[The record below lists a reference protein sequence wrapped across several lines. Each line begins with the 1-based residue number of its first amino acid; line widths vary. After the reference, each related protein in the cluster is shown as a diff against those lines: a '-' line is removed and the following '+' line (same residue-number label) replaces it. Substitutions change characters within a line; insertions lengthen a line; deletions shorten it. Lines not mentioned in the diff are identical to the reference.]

1 VWIYQ
6 VQLDGTLQHGQRY
19 GWLHSPDNTDDA
31 GAGGIVCDREGR
43 VYVATSLGVQV
54 LDPTGR
60 VNVIL
65 PVPNDSATDVAFGGK
80 DFNQLLISSKSKV
93 YRRRLNVRGANGFEK
108 PTKPTKPK
116 L

>member
-1 VWIYQ
+1 MISRGCSSAIGSYVGLRGDDRYPTLIRKYEPKPLRVFLQDGENDLNIY
-6 VQLDGTLQHGQRY
+6 
-19 GWLHSPDNTDDA
+19 
-31 GAGGIVCDREGR
+31 
-43 VYVATSLGVQV
+43 VQV

>member
-1 VWIYQ
+1 M
-6 VQLDGTLQHGQRY
+6 
-19 GWLHSPDNTDDA
+19 
-31 GAGGIVCDREGR
+31 
-43 VYVATSLGVQV
+43 
-54 LDPTGR
+54 
-60 VNVIL
+60 IL